1 MKKLVLI
8 IFVISVVVASIITFN
23 LITTKETF
31 NFSLRYNVD
40 GKDFISTFD
49 EQLTVDTVHGIK
61 VIDFKLKNSD
71 LNKIKNKMIELDI
84 FEGDFTKLRRSG
96 VTLSVNGIYELG
108 FEYNGVTRS
117 IYWTTGNTNPVII
130 VDDLENVSEEDRYKG
145 EYGQVNKLFDL
156 KTFILEIIKEYD
168 EYKALPPH
176 KMYL

>member
-1 MKKLVLI
+1 MKKFALI
-8 IFVISVVVASIITFN
+8 IFVISVVVTSIITFN
-23 LITTKETF
+23 LLTPKETF

-40 GKDFISTFD
+40 GRDYISTFD
-49 EQLTVDTVHGIK
+49 EQLTVDTVDGIK

-71 LNKIKNKMIELDI
+71 LKKIKNKMIELDI

-96 VTLSVNGIYELG
+96 VTLSVNGIYDLG
-108 FEYNGVTRS
+108 FEYNGVTKS
-117 IYWTTGNTNPVII
+117 IYWTTGNANLIII
-130 VDDLENVSEEDRYKG
+130 VDDLKNASEEDRYEG

-156 KTFILEIIKEYD
+156 KTFIVEIIYEYD